1 MTGVLGV
8 CTDSGSQ
15 LPAHLAAELG
25 IEVVPLTVTVGDR
38 EFLEGFDLDVDQLY
52 DLLDGEANDLTIA
65 QPSPGQCAA
74 AYEDLAARGCSSIIA
89 VHSSLSECNTLN
101 AARLATRSSAVP
113 VRIIDC
119 GSVSFGVACCAWA
132 AAEAAAGGACVD
144 EIVGVVEAVR
154 PQLGHVFTTG
164 WSPDEPES
172 GLFVATGVG
181 EAVTSLVSAPDT
193 ATAVA
198 AMARYALSRPGR
210 LRIGVG
216 AGARE
221 ALPLA
226 DELERVLGGAER
238 EIELVRYR
246 IGAGLAPRMRPG
258 TVGCFVVPIE

>member
-1 MTGVLGV
+1 MTGRIGV

-15 LPAHLAAELG
+15 LPARLAAELG

-38 EFLEGFDLDVDQLY
+38 EFLEGIDLDVDQLY
-52 DLLDGEANDLTIA
+52 DLLDDEANDMTTA
-65 QPSPGQCAA
+65 QPSPGQCAV
-74 AYEDLAARGCSSIIA
+74 AYEDLAARGCSSVIA

-119 GSVSFGVACCAWA
+119 GSVSFGVGCCAWA
-132 AAEAAAGGACVD
+132 AAEAAAGGASVD
-144 EIVGVVEAVR
+144 EIVGLIEGLG
-154 PQLGHVFTTG
+154 PQLGHVFATDR
-164 WSPDEPES
+164 SADEADA
-172 GLFVATGVG
+172 GIDVATGIG

-193 ATAVA
+193 AAAVA
-198 AMARYALSRPGR
+198 SMARYALSRPGR

-216 AGARE
+216 AGSRE

-226 DELERVLGGAER
+226 DWLERALCSAGR

-246 IGAGLAPRMRPG
+246 IGAGLAQRMRPG
-258 TVGCFVVPIE
+258 TVGCFIVPIG